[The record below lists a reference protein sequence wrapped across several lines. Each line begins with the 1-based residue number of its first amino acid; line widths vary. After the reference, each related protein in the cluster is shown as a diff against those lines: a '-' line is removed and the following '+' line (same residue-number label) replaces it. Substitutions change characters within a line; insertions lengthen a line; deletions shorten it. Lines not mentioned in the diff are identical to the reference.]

1 MTDQWR
7 SVAVLVDCGFRK
19 NSILDWFHITKKFQ
33 PILNMNILG
42 EEDKKRLEQ
51 VKWEL
56 WHGKHEKVL
65 FNLTDVIKDMADE
78 EMVSKLKS
86 LFIYLNANKNQL
98 CHYSERE
105 SQGLLFTSHVAE
117 STVEHLIIAGS

>member
-1 MTDQWR
+1 LFVFDTLIKSQRVTTIKRKKWHNVLKIKNFLILMIFLIR
-7 SVAVLVDCGFRK
+7 SRE

-86 LFIYLNANKNQL
+86 LFIYFL
-98 CHYSERE
+98 
-105 SQGLLFTSHVAE
+105 TSD
-117 STVEHLIIAGS
+117 